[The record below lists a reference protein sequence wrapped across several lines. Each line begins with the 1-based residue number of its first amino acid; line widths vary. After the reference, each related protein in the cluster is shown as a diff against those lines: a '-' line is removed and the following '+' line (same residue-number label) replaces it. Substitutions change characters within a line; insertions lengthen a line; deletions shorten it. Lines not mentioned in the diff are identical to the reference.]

1 MAHQPHNGDEIFVRP
16 IVPLACD
23 EHRRPLPATG
33 KLVAWSEHY
42 QRAYDA
48 GDIEASRSVDGGML
62 PLSADPPAEDEA
74 PAPPAGQPAPAEE
87 VVS

>member
-1 MAHQPHNGDEIFVRP
+1 MAHQPRNGDAIFVSP
-16 IVPLACD
+16 LVPLACD

-48 GDIEASRSVDGGML
+48 GDIEASRSVDGEML
-62 PLSADPPAEDEA
+62 PLSADEA